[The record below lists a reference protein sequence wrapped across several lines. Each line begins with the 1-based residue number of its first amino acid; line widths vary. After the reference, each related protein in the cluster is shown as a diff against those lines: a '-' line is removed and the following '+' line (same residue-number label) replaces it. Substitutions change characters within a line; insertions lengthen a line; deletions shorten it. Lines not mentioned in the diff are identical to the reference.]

1 MTDAVIRKQGRC
13 GSKAKIRLPLL
24 LYRKEMEEIPVD
36 KEIKIQKIKKKLVAS
51 FFYLF

>member
-1 MTDAVIRKQGRC
+1 MFGFEGMDPQVKT
-13 GSKAKIRLPLL
+13 
-24 LYRKEMEEIPVD
+24 KEMEEIPVD